1 MLRFGSRMIKSS
13 DMERVDR
20 RQERKKK
27 INKQKQ
33 NVLLVLSSFLLTA
46 KQKQTLKLH

>member
-20 RQERKKK
+20 RQEKKK
-27 INKQKQ
+27 KNKQKQ